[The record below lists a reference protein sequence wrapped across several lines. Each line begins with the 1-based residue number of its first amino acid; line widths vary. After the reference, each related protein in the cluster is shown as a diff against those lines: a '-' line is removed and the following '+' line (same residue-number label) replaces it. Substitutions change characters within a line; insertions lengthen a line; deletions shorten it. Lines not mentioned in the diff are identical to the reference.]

1 MRSISVQLFIGIVFL
16 LLVARSSA
24 TLTKLTTLDDV
35 MPDKWRVVS
44 SGQPPQIEL
53 RLFKSHAPEDN
64 TWSSSMEYTISQSTD
79 EPENQDADKKA
90 KSAMPKTQLGSRH
103 IIRGARF
110 RCPTGQ
116 RRDHLGKCRDVFVVP
131 LQNDV

>member
-1 MRSISVQLFIGIVFL
+1 MRPAGLHFFIGISFL

-53 RLFKSHAPEDN
+53 RLFKSHTPEDK
-64 TWSSSMEYTISQSTD
+64 TWSSSMEYTISRSTD
-79 EPENQDADKKA
+79 EPENQDADEKA
-90 KSAMPKTQLGSRH
+90 TSAKPKTQLGSRH

-116 RRDHLGKCRDVFVVP
+116 RRDHLGKCRDVFVIPVK
-131 LQNDV
+131 NDV

>member
-1 MRSISVQLFIGIVFL
+1 MRPIGVQFFIGIFFL

-35 MPDKWRVVS
+35 VPDKWRVVS

-53 RLFKSHAPEDN
+53 RLFKSHTPEDK

-79 EPENQDADKKA
+79 EPGNQHADEKA
-90 KSAMPKTQLGSRH
+90 ESVKPKTQLGSRH

-116 RRDHLGKCRDVFVVP
+116 QRDHLGKCRDVFVVP
-131 LQNDV
+131 LKNDV